1 MQILVT
7 DATGAV
13 GRSVTRQ
20 LIAAGHTVSG
30 IAQHPHD
37 ALDPRVDYVC
47 ASLRNPVL
55 QELAGEADAV
65 IHLAPVDTSAPGG
78 VGITGL
84 AHVANAAGPRRC
96 PAAVRFSG
104 RWATRTIS
112 AG

>member
-37 ALDPRVDYVC
+37 ALDP
-47 ASLRNPVL
+47 ASTMF
-55 QELAGEADAV
+55 A
-65 IHLAPVDTSAPGG
+65 
-78 VGITGL
+78 
-84 AHVANAAGPRRC
+84 RRC
-96 PAAVRFSG
+96 
-104 RWATRTIS
+104 ATQCCKS
-112 AG
+112 